1 MSRWEWISVLFC
13 FIAMCFIFGFY
24 FMEFRYF
31 YEGLQG
37 LKNKDYRGAEENFLK
52 TLSQDAQKFPARLN
66 LALTHFLKKD
76 FESALQEYGQVGT
89 ESSDSLE
96 RFYAF
101 FNSGHIYSQ
110 KEDEDKALNFYQQ
123 ALDEKP
129 DSLETKTN
137 IELMFQKNRS
147 KDSKNQS
154 SKDQGKRDSKES
166 SKSQEGK
173 SSLGEG
179 QKEKEGNPSDSK
191 NQREESQKGDSET
204 LSSEQVQFI
213 LKEIENK
220 EQELKMRL
228 HKQPKDNQQ
237 RKKW

>member
-1 MSRWEWISVLFC
+1 MSRWEWVSISFC
-13 FIAMCFIFGFY
+13 FIAICFIFGFY
-24 FMEFRYF
+24 FIEFQSF
-31 YEGLQG
+31 YKGLQN

-52 TLSQDAQKFPARLN
+52 TLSQDAQNFPARLN
-66 LALTHFLKKD
+66 LALTKFLQKD
-76 FESALQEYGQVGT
+76 FESALQEYDKVGK
-89 ESSDSLE
+89 ESFDSLE

-101 FNSGHIYSQ
+101 FNSGHIYSH
-110 KEDEDKALNFYQQ
+110 KEDKDKALNFYQK

-129 DSLETKTN
+129 DSLKTKTN
-137 IELMFQKNRS
+137 IELMFQKELS
-147 KDSKNQS
+147 QDSENQS
-154 SKDQGKRDSKES
+154 SKDKRDSKES
-166 SKSQEGK
+166 SKSKEGK
-173 SSLGEG
+173 SQSSLGE
-179 QKEKEGNPSDSK
+179 EENEVSPSDSK
-191 NQREESQKGDSET
+191 NRRERSQEGELDT